1 MTTAFPGTFLE
12 LCQRTASE
20 CSTSLTGPSATTSQT
35 GRLGQIVNWVNSS
48 WIDLQTK
55 YNDWLFMRF
64 GFRVDTTSGD
74 GEYAFGDCTDTTT
87 SSAISAFRRWVGDA
101 GEESES
107 PMKIYLVSAG
117 AATETDLVFMDYRD
131 FAHMYL
137 VGSPSNS
144 YPRHWSRAPNGNLLL
159 GPKPDGIYR
168 VSGEYQ
174 RSATELSG
182 DSDTPEC
189 PAEFRMAIVYA
200 AMMKYGRYNGA
211 PEVFN
216 DGQANYR
223 RILREMTRTQRP
235 RIVTAGPLA

>member
-1 MTTAFPGTFLE
+1 MSTAFPSTFLE

-20 CSTSLTGPSATTSQT
+20 CSTSLTGPTAVASQT

-48 WIDLQTK
+48 WVDLQTK
-55 YNDWLFMRF
+55 YNDWLFMRH
-64 GFRVDTTSGD
+64 GFRVDTTAGD

-87 SSAISAFRRWVGDA
+87 SATISAFRRWIGDA
-101 GEESES
+101 DECHET
-107 PMKIYLVSAG
+107 PMKIYLVPAG
-117 AATETDLVFMDYRD
+117 VATETDLVFLDYRR
-131 FAHMYL
+131 FYETYL
-137 VGSPSNS
+137 IGSPSNS
-144 YPRHWSRAPNGNLLL
+144 YPKHWTRAPDGDLLL

-182 DSDTPEC
+182 DSATPSC
-189 PAEFRMAIVYA
+189 PAEYRMVIVYA

-223 RILREMTRTQRP
+223 RILREMVRTQRP
-235 RIVTAGPLA
+235 RAVTAGPLA